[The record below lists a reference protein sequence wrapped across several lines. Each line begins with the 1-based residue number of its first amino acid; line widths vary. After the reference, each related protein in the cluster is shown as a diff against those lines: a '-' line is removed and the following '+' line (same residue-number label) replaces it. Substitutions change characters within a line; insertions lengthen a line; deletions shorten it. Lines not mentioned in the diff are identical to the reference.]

1 MNRAKE
7 LLRLK
12 VSGEDILNYPLLGLM
27 TLSIISTSILT
38 RPEVDSIERFVLVLN
53 ANLFAISILGVLIVL
68 LESLRS
74 IRFPDARV
82 PLTVLAVVGFAFG
95 FAKGLL
101 TSFGVWVLGAGESQE
116 VLNPLLLLSV
126 GTVGLVMFPL
136 IALFGSLSK
145 RFNEQRDALI
155 ETSTAMATERLPYP
169 QLLLTFVED
178 VSSRLKQKGLQEN
191 RQVLAQ
197 ELRDI
202 ISNNLRPLS
211 RRIWERQ
218 NKEFPIFSVRKLT
231 ETSLKSNVYLP
242 LLVTPIWVLSSVSH
256 AVEFFDIDI
265 AWQVQLVRGATMAL
279 VLYLASLI
287 RPRSLGSRVVLYVSS
302 IVSIACLQALLGNL
316 AGGLPAFDWELPLV
330 IGNLIWLFQL
340 TLFAAVAKTFLE
352 MKERYEQGLSELGS
366 PLEADELRKTR
377 ELQLQERQLANFLHG
392 TLQNKLSSAANSLE
406 QNTSDTSVAED
417 LKAIEA
423 LLRQALAEYDQNEVS
438 SSSEL
443 VKRLTADWAGLI
455 ELSFDFKRSDLTNEM
470 AGEVYEVMNEGIA
483 NALRH
488 GEASS
493 VTLTLKAEGEIVISD
508 DGIGIK
514 DTTSGLGS
522 AYLDEVS
529 SEWSLQREKGK
540 TVLRVK
546 LKTALV

>member
-101 TSFGVWVLGAGESQE
+101 TSFGVWALGAGESQE

-406 QNTSDTSVAED
+406 QNTSDSSVAQD

>member
-202 ISNNLRPLS
+202 ISNNLRPLN

-406 QNTSDTSVAED
+406 QNTSDSSVAQD